1 MVLHTRAY
9 AAEFLGTAIL
19 TLLVSLSLVRTLLV
33 PTPIVAGLTLGMIVF
48 AFGPVSGV
56 HVNPAVTLSLLSIK
70 KITPREAGF
79 YILAQIAGA
88 LLAMLLTFVLTGMIP
103 ALYPKDALD
112 LHTLQVVLAEAFGA
126 FVFVSGICAVVYGK
140 VKPEFGGFVV
150 GGSLLMGILL
160 ASGISNGVLNPAV
173 ALGIGS
179 LSLSYVIG
187 PIIGGCS
194 AAWAYRWI
202 VR

>member
-1 MVLHTRAY
+1 MTSHTRAY

-33 PTPIVAGLTLGMIVF
+33 PTPIIAGLTLGMIVF
-48 AFGPVSGV
+48 AFGPVSGA

-70 KITPREAGF
+70 KITPRDAGY
-79 YILAQIAGA
+79 YILAQIGGA
-88 LLAMLLTFVLTGMIP
+88 LLAMLLTFALTGMIP
-103 ALYPKDALD
+103 ALYPKDAVD

-179 LSLSYVIG
+179 LSVSYVVG
-187 PIIGGCS
+187 PILGGAA
-194 AAWAYRWI
+194 AAWMYRWI
-202 VR
+202 IK